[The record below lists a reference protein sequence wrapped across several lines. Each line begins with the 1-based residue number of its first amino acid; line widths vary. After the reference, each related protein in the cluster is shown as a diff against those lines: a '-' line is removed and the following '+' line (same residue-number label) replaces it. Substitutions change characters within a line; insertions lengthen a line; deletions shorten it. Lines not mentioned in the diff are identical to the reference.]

1 MARDPVRA
9 AARERLSRTS
19 SVQKAP
25 ERPSRMRIW
34 LKRRRTLLRPALYG
48 AAGLGVLAVAVL
60 AVRAVDPAGRVRSLA
75 ESTTDKLADLI
86 NEHAEAVVSSALD
99 DTMPHASAD
108 ASYRAGFADGLGHAI
123 TTLRGK

>member
-1 MARDPVRA
+1 MTPETRSLIEFLA
-9 AARERLSRTS
+9 ANAGVSR
-19 SVQKAP
+19 VDGDLRKA
-25 ERPSRMRIW
+25 EIFTAH
-34 LKRRRTLLRPALYG
+34 LNT
-48 AAGLGVLAVAVL
+48 
-60 AVRAVDPAGRVRSLA
+60 VRSLA

-123 TTLRGK
+123 ATMRGK